1 MTDETTRAHD
11 EATRDIPATELMI
24 TLMGQNARD
33 AAHGFRELAEDYKA
47 QYEEARDEL
56 DRVRAVITALCG
68 QPWTPSSALVLEAL
82 WDPYKPTW
90 AHYLRGGAA

>member
-1 MTDETTRAHD
+1 MTDETTQASGETALD
-11 EATRDIPATELMI
+11 LPATELMI

-56 DRVRAVITALCG
+56 ERVRAVITALCG
-68 QPWTPSSALVLEAL
+68 QPWAPNPALIEEAL
-82 WDPYKPTW
+82 YDSYNPKWE
-90 AHYLRGGAA
+90 HYLRGEAA